1 MKRFSISFWTNDG
14 STTNDV
20 EVIASNFDKA
30 INWCLANV
38 KNFKT
43 ENIKSVYAYRDVN
56 IAE

>member
-1 MKRFSISFWTNDG
+1 MKRYSISFWAKEDLTNE
-14 STTNDV
+14 V

-30 INWCLANV
+30 INWCLTNV

-43 ENIKSVYAYRDVN
+43 ENIKSVCAYRDVN

>member
-30 INWCLANV
+30 INWCLANI
-38 KNFKT
+38 KSFKT

>member
-1 MKRFSISFWTNDG
+1 MKRFSISFWTNDS

-30 INWCLANV
+30 INWCLTNI

>member
-1 MKRFSISFWTNDG
+1 MKRFSISFWADENL
-14 STTNDV
+14 TNDV

-38 KNFKT
+38 KKFKT

-56 IAE
+56 IVE